1 MFNAKKILIAGL
13 LAAGPLLGA
22 SAQADDTHPFAT
34 HHYVIQVSQDDPALW
49 NLAMNNAQN
58 LENHYGPDKVEV
70 VVVAYG
76 PGLKMLLAD
85 SPAAA
90 RITAQTTS
98 GIEFD
103 ACENTMKGMA
113 KKSGHM
119 PKMNPSVKVVPAG
132 VVRIGELEE
141 QGFSYIKP

>member
-1 MFNAKKILIAGL
+1 MFRAKKLLISAL
-13 LAAGPLLGA
+13 LTTGALLGSTA
-22 SAQADDTHPFAT
+22 RADEAHPFAT

-49 NLAMNNAQN
+49 TLAMNNAQN
-58 LENHYGPDKVEV
+58 IENYYGPDKVNV

-85 SPAAA
+85 SPVAGRLKDQAA
-90 RITAQTTS
+90 S

-119 PKMNPSVKVVPAG
+119 PTINPAAKVVPAG

-141 QGFSYIKP
+141 KGYSYIKP